1 MSKFWFLNDSS
12 TSSFVFDII
21 VDKQGW
27 VRHQCREMEYIERAS
42 FVEIYGLKIAS
53 PISKLTK
60 F

>member
-53 PISKLTK
+53 PIS
-60 F
+60 